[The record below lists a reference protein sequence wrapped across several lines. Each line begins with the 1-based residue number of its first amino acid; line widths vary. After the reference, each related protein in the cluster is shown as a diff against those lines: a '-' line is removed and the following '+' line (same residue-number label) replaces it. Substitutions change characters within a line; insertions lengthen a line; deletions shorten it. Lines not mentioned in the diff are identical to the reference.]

1 MSDKQLTQESGF
13 FSYLEPGDVVLAGRS
28 FTIVADVAVH
38 GAKLEITAFT
48 REKLSSQNNCPWYT
62 SMW

>member
-13 FSYLEPGDVVLAGRS
+13 FSYLEPGDVVLADHS

-38 GAKLEITAFT
+38 GAKLEIPALTQEEKTTYTA
-48 REKLSSQNNCPWYT
+48 RG
-62 SMW
+62 